1 MTTRSIAEAR
11 PEYATIAIKKYMG
24 IAILLADDEELFR
37 ESMREVLASHGYEVL
52 VAADSSEAITALVN
66 REFDVVLAGEHLPG
80 GSNFDVL
87 RKSKQ
92 VTPETEVIILTAF
105 SGLDSALKSMRNGA
119 FDYLEKPLTSDALL
133 AAISRALDHRGTRMA
148 TSLYEASRA
157 ILDARDPQRLPEIIV
172 EVTRDVMRADN
183 VSLMLPSSTGEL
195 YIAHSHAMPIA
206 VLSETRIPIGD
217 RIAGRVASLRDPVL
231 LTRDL
236 GDDPRFADIESHGNV
251 QSSIVYPMS
260 AGDRL
265 VGVLSISRTRVDRPF
280 HQHDLQTAS
289 IIASQVS
296 LALENRRLIHESVQS
311 DRLATVG
318 QIAASV
324 AHEINNPISYVLA
337 SQGYLDEQLTRLD
350 ELVGIGS
357 TGSDQATSAA
367 AFLDADGRTI
377 VDEIRQAAAEIREGA
392 LRVADIV
399 RDLSALA
406 RTEDGTPP
414 IFDLNE
420 SIRSALRLTGL
431 KLKRAT
437 VIEELDDD
445 VLVRGNPARISQV
458 FVNLLVN
465 ASQSFR
471 STTGNQLVVRSR
483 RTGSSVAVRV
493 SDNGCGIR
501 REHLTRVFETFF
513 TTKSSANGTGLG
525 LSISRDTIRS
535 CGGDIHVES
544 IVGEGTAFTVV
555 LPYAGKMPTRPVPEP
570 PRLRTGETPRPMKM
584 LFVDDEPTIRRG
596 YDRVFGKTNVVFLAA
611 DGEEAT
617 KILREHNHFDVIV
630 CDLMMPRVSGSEFYH
645 RVKADHPALASAF
658 IFVTGGAMDPVGQE
672 FLATLDNVVLTKP
685 FEMRELIEQVERRRP
700 LPRS

>member
-1 MTTRSIAEAR
+1 
-11 PEYATIAIKKYMG
+11 MG

-37 ESMREVLASHGYEVL
+37 ESMREVLASRGYDVL
-52 VAADSSEAITALVN
+52 LAANSSDAITALVN
-66 REFDVVLAGEHLPG
+66 REFDVVLSGERMPG
-80 GSNFDVL
+80 GSSFDVL
-87 RKSKQ
+87 RMSKQ
-92 VTPETEVIILTAF
+92 LTPETEVIILTAY
-105 SGLDSALKSMRNGA
+105 SGLGSALESMRNGA
-119 FDYLEKPLTSDALL
+119 FDYLEKPLTPDALL
-133 AAISRALDHRGTRMA
+133 AAISRALEHRETRMA
-148 TSLYEASRA
+148 ASLYEASRA
-157 ILDARDPQRLPEIIV
+157 ILDARDPRRLPEIIV
-172 EVTRDVMRADN
+172 EVTRDVMKADN

-217 RIAGRVASLRDPVL
+217 RIAGRVAALRDPVL
-231 LTRDL
+231 LPRDL
-236 GDDPRFADIESHGNV
+236 VEDPRFADIESHGNV

-265 VGVLSISRTRVDRPF
+265 VGVLSISRTRVGRPF

-296 LALENRRLIHESVQS
+296 LALENRRLLHESVQS

-350 ELVGIGS
+350 EIVGIAS
-357 TGSDQATSAA
+357 TGTDQETIPA
-367 AFLDADGRTI
+367 AFLQAGGRTI
-377 VDEIRQAAAEIREGA
+377 VEEIRQAAAEIREGA

-431 KLKRAT
+431 KLQHARL
-437 VIEELDDD
+437 IEELGDD

-458 FVNLLVN
+458 FVNLFVN
-465 ASQSFR
+465 ASQSFQ
-471 STTGNQLVVRSR
+471 SATGNQLVVRSR
-483 RTGSSVAVRV
+483 RTDTSVSVRV
-493 SDNGCGIR
+493 SDNGCGIHR
-501 REHLTRVFETFF
+501 DHLARVFETFF
-513 TTKSSANGTGLG
+513 TTKSSASGTGLG
-525 LSISRDTIRS
+525 LAISRDTIRS
-535 CGGDIHVES
+535 CGGDIRVES
-544 IVGEGTAFTVV
+544 VVGEGTAFTVV
-555 LPYAGKMPTRPVPEP
+555 LPYAGRVPARPVPEA
-570 PRLRTGETPRPMKM
+570 PRLQTGETPRPMLM

-596 YDRVFGKTNVVFLAA
+596 YDRVFGRTNVVFLAA

-617 KILREHNHFDVIV
+617 KILMEHHNFDVIV
-630 CDLMMPRVSGSEFYH
+630 CDLMMPRVSGIELYH
-645 RVKADHPALASAF
+645 RVKADLPALASTF
-658 IFVTGGAMDPVGQE
+658 IFVTGGAMDPACHE
-672 FLATLDNVVLTKP
+672 FLASLDNVVLTKP
-685 FEMRELIEQVERRRP
+685 FEMRELIVQVERRRP
-700 LPRS
+700 RPRR